1 MSHPFFVL
9 TPCFLFVPRS
19 LPSVLFL
26 LSVSTTASF
35 LHQLFFISDFDSFS
49 FASFTSRQLPFLYCL
64 QSCCFLSCICLSRFT
79 FLPRCF
85 HLAYFLYCSF
95 SLPPLHLSGFRLLLT
110 ALSLSFFCPLPVLQA
125 LHLYR
130 QLQPR
135 SFSLFFFSSM
145 FSHSS
150 LSHHTNLLT
159 RAITLACLLILHP
172 PFSSSSYSLH
182 CMCVCGPHAQW
193 QLQPIPLAR

>member
-1 MSHPFFVL
+1 MFLALFLPFYSY
-9 TPCFLFVPRS
+9 FLFPPLLLSFINYFLS
-19 LPSVLFL
+19 LTLIPFL
-26 LSVSTTASF
+26 LLHLLPDSF
-35 LHQLFFISDFDSFS
+35 LFYTVSKVVV
-49 FASFTSRQLPFLYCL
+49 
-64 QSCCFLSCICLSRFT
+64 FLSCICLSLFP

-110 ALSLSFFCPLPVLQA
+110 ALTLSFFCPLPVLQA

>member
-26 LSVSTTASF
+26 LLPPLLLSFINYFLSLTLIPFLLLHLLPDSF
-35 LHQLFFISDFDSFS
+35 LFYTVSKVVV
-49 FASFTSRQLPFLYCL
+49 
-64 QSCCFLSCICLSRFT
+64 FLSCICLSLFT

-85 HLAYFLYCSF
+85 HLVYFLYCSF

-130 QLQPR
+130 QVL
-135 SFSLFFFSSM
+135 LFILLLFHVLTFT
-145 FSHSS
+145 FSS